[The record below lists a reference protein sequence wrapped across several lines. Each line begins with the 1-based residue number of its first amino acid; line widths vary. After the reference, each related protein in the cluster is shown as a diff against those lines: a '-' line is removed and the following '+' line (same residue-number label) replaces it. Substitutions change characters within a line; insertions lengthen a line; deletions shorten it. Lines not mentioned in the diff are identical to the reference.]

1 MKTIKAFTILIILFF
16 AVSLSAQ
23 TTEEFSEAKGSGTGE
38 LGGSA
43 KWEFTSGTG
52 TYEINGDGRGW
63 RRDGKNKASAMKLPL
78 KKGEVLTGKLYW
90 AKYET
95 DLVILYEISDGE
107 SGGGGIV
114 RLNGVTLKPRWPAAN
129 IGGFNVARGIIDGQE
144 AYLAAHGF
152 AGRFDLDAGVY
163 LWKHDDLYRKYD
175 KNGAFN
181 IIETP
186 EIEGE
191 TVIFT
196 ELVKGSQPNILVID
210 KATGKVIRSV
220 VN

>member
-1 MKTIKAFTILIILFF
+1 MKTIKALTIFVILFF
-16 AVSLSAQ
+16 AASVSAQ
-23 TTEEFSEAKGSGTGE
+23 IEEFSEAKGSGTGE

-43 KWEFTSGTG
+43 KWNFTSGTE
-52 TYEINGDGRGW
+52 TYEINGDGRGQS
-63 RRDGKNKASAMKLPL
+63 RSGKNKVTALKLPL
-78 KKGEVLTGKLYW
+78 AKGEVLTGKLYW

-95 DLVILYEISDGE
+95 DLVIMYEVSDGE

-129 IGGFNVARGIIDGQE
+129 IGGFNIARGIIDGQE

-163 LWKHDDLYRKYD
+163 LWKHDDLYRKFN

-181 IIETP
+181 VIETP
-186 EIEGE
+186 EFDGE

-196 ELVKGSQPNILVID
+196 EKVERKEPNLLVMD
-210 KATGKVIRSV
+210 KATGKILRSV

>member
-1 MKTIKAFTILIILFF
+1 MKSINALAIFVILFF
-16 AVSLSAQ
+16 GVSVSAQ
-23 TTEEFSEAKGSGTGE
+23 IEEFSEAKGSGTGE

-43 KWEFTSGTG
+43 KWEFTFNSKAF
-52 TYEINGDGRGW
+52 EIYGSGRG
-63 RRDGKNKASAMKLPL
+63 RRSDTKSDVTTMKLPL
-78 KKGEVLTGKLYW
+78 KKGEILTGKLYW

-95 DLVILYEISDGE
+95 DLVIIYEVSDGE

-129 IGGFNVARGIIDGQE
+129 IGGFNIARGIIDGQE

-163 LWKHDDLYRKYD
+163 LWKHENMYRKFN

-181 IIETP
+181 VIETP

-196 ELVKGSQPNILVID
+196 EIVKGSQPNILVMD